1 MKRWGWRRVVGTG
14 LAMLA
19 AVLLAAGLPGP
30 VAAQDNASPRVLT
43 LQESVEVALQN
54 NVRVR
59 QAEQEL
65 AKARLQLEQARA
77 AGLMQPDPV
86 RLLQAEEG
94 VRIAEHQRELTRLD
108 VAVEVESD
116 YYNILRLRNL
126 IQVLEEATAVAHRYE
141 NIAQQRL
148 AVGSG
153 TRRDLL
159 AAQLEVARNER
170 ELANVRGSLELA
182 LTKYRK
188 TVGVPDAEPAPLELG
203 DTAAPSFDVEQA
215 IQEAFSRRVELMQL
229 QVAVEAAEKALELAT
244 NDYTPG
250 LTRELARVQL
260 ALNRLQLEQAYDG
273 IELEVRQAHRR
284 MQEEHSRIA
293 VTEKQVAEAEERVRV
308 MTAMFEADMA
318 TQVELMEAQ
327 TALTSARTEAVNA
340 RFDTRLAIADFFRT
354 MAWTLAERE
363 AWEREHANS
372 EQK

>member
-1 MKRWGWRRVVGTG
+1 MKSWEWRRVIGTG
-14 LAMLA
+14 LLVLA
-19 AVLLAAGLPGP
+19 GVVLAVGLPA
-30 VAAQDNASPRVLT
+30 AAQGEPPRVLT
-43 LQESVEVALQN
+43 LEESVEVALQN

-65 AKARLQLEQARA
+65 QQARLQLEQARA
-77 AGLMQPDPV
+77 ANLMQPDPV

-94 VRIAEHQRELTRLD
+94 VRIAQQQQELARLD

-141 NIAQQRL
+141 DIARQRL

-170 ELANVRGSLELA
+170 ELAVVRGGLELA

-188 TVGVPDAEPAPLELG
+188 TLGVPDAEPAPLELG
-203 DTAAPSFDVEQA
+203 NPVAPSFDVERA
-215 IQEAFSRRVELMQL
+215 VQEAFNRRLELLQL
-229 QVAVEAAEKALELAT
+229 AVAVESAEKALELAT

-250 LTRELARVQL
+250 LTRELARAQL
-260 ALNRLQLEQAYDG
+260 ALSRLQLEQAFDG
-273 IELEVRQAHRR
+273 IELEVRQAHQK
-284 MQEEHSRIA
+284 MQEEYSRIA
-293 VTEKQVAEAEERVRV
+293 VTEKQVEEAQERVRV
-308 MTAMFEADMA
+308 LGAMFEADMA

-340 RFDTRLAIADFFRT
+340 RFDTRLAITNFFRT

-363 AWEREHANS
+363 AWERERAES
-372 EQK
+372 EEN